1 MPMITHYIDVR
12 LLPDPEFSQAHL
24 LGALY
29 AKFHRALVG
38 LGADA
43 IGVSF
48 PQYSMQPRTLGRIM
62 RVHGSDSAL
71 SPLLSTD
78 WLRGMRD
85 HVELGALSAVPQ
97 DVQHRR
103 LLRRQFKTSAERL
116 RHRRMRR
123 KGETYEQAVQ
133 AIPDSVERQPDLPY
147 VQLRSASTAQRFC
160 LFLAL
165 GDAEPQPVAGVF
177 NTYGLSSTATLPWF

>member
-1 MPMITHYIDVR
+1 MATHYVDIR

-38 LGADA
+38 LDTHE

-62 RVHGSDSAL
+62 RVHGRDGAL
-71 SPLLSTD
+71 NALLSAD

-97 DVQHRR
+97 EVQYRR
-103 LLRRQFKTSAERL
+103 LLRRQFKTSVDRL
-116 RHRRMRR
+116 RQRRMRR
-123 KGETYEQAVQ
+123 KGETYEQAAQ
-133 AIPDSVERQPDLPY
+133 AIPDGVERQPDLPY
-147 VQLRSASTAQRFC
+147 VQLRSASTGQRFC
-160 LFLAL
+160 LFLSL
-165 GDAEPQPVAGVF
+165 GAPELKAVAGEF
-177 NTYGLSSTATLPWF
+177 NAYGLSSTATLPWF

>member
-1 MPMITHYIDVR
+1 MLMSTHYVDVR

-29 AKFHRALVG
+29 AKFHRVLVG
-38 LGADA
+38 LGTHE

-48 PQYSMQPRTLGRIM
+48 PQYSTQPRTLGRIM
-62 RVHGSDSAL
+62 RVHGANDAL
-71 SPLLSTD
+71 NALLSTD

-85 HVELGALSAVPQ
+85 HVELGAVSVVPQ
-97 DVQHRR
+97 GAQHRR
-103 LLRRQFKTSAERL
+103 LLRRQFKTSADRL

-123 KGETYEQAVQ
+123 KGESYEQAVQ
-133 AIPDSVERQPDLPY
+133 AIPDSVERLPDLPF
-147 VQLRSASTAQRFC
+147 VQLRSASTGQRFC

-165 GDAEPQPVAGVF
+165 EGPEPQPVVGVF
-177 NTYGLSSTATLPWF
+177 NAYGLSSTATLPWF

>member
-1 MPMITHYIDVR
+1 MSTHSIDIR

-38 LGADA
+38 LGTHE

-62 RVHGSDSAL
+62 RVHGGGDAL
-71 SPLLSTD
+71 NALLFTD

-85 HVELGALSAVPQ
+85 HVELGALSAVPKE
-97 DVQHRR
+97 VQHRR
-103 LLRRQFKTSAERL
+103 LLRRQFKTSADRL

-123 KGETYEQAVQ
+123 KGETYEQAAQ
-133 AIPDSVERQPDLPY
+133 AIPDSVEQQPDLPY
-147 VQLRSASTAQRFC
+147 VQLRSASTGQRFC

-165 GDAEPQPVAGVF
+165 GDPEPQAVAGEF

>member
-1 MPMITHYIDVR
+1 MSTHYIDVR
-12 LLPDPEFSQAHL
+12 LLPDPDFSQAHL

-29 AKFHRALVG
+29 AKFHRALVE
-38 LGADA
+38 LGTHE

-48 PQYSMQPRTLGRIM
+48 PQYSMQPRTLGSVL
-62 RVHGSDSAL
+62 RVHGGDDAL
-71 SPLLSTD
+71 NALLSTG

-85 HVELGALSAVPQ
+85 HVELGVLSAVPQ
-97 DVQHRR
+97 AVQHRH
-103 LLRRQFKTSAERL
+103 LLRRQFKTSVDRL

-133 AIPDSVERQPDLPY
+133 AIPDGVERQPDLPF
-147 VQLRSASTAQRFC
+147 VQLRSASTGQRFC

-165 GDAEPQPVAGVF
+165 GDPEPQSVAGEF
-177 NTYGLSSTATLPWF
+177 NAYGLSSTATLPWF

>member
-1 MPMITHYIDVR
+1 MLMSAHYIDVR

-38 LGADA
+38 LGTHE

-48 PQYSMQPRTLGRIM
+48 PQYSMQPRTLGQIM
-62 RVHGSDSAL
+62 RLHGGDGAL
-71 SPLLSTD
+71 SALLSTD

-85 HVELGALSAVPQ
+85 HVELGVLSAVPQ
-97 DVQHRR
+97 AAQHRR
-103 LLRRQFKTSAERL
+103 LLRRQFKTSADRL

-123 KGETYEQAVQ
+123 KGETYEQATQ
-133 AIPDSVERQPDLPY
+133 AIPDSVGRQPDLPY
-147 VQLRSASTAQRFC
+147 VQLRSASTGQRFC

-165 GDAEPQPVAGVF
+165 GDPELQPVAGVF
-177 NTYGLSSTATLPWF
+177 NAYGLSSTATLPWF

>member
-1 MPMITHYIDVR
+1 MLMSTHYIDVR

-29 AKFHRALVG
+29 AKLHRALVG
-38 LGADA
+38 LGTQE

-48 PQYSMQPRTLGRIM
+48 PQYSMRPRTLGWIM
-62 RVHGSDSAL
+62 RVHGGGDAL
-71 SPLLSTD
+71 TALLSTD
-78 WLRGMRD
+78 WLRGMHD

-97 DVQHRR
+97 VVQHRL
-103 LLRRQFKTSAERL
+103 LLRRQFKTSVDRL

-123 KGETYEQAVQ
+123 KGETYEQATQ
-133 AIPDSVERQPDLPY
+133 AIPDSVERLPDLPY
-147 VQLRSASTAQRFC
+147 VQLRSASTGQRFC

-165 GDAEPQPVAGVF
+165 GDPEPQPVVGVF
-177 NTYGLSSTATLPWF
+177 NAYGLSSTATVPWF

>member
-1 MPMITHYIDVR
+1 
-12 LLPDPEFSQAHL
+12 
-24 LGALY
+24 
-29 AKFHRALVG
+29 
-38 LGADA
+38 
-43 IGVSF
+43 
-48 PQYSMQPRTLGRIM
+48 MQPRTLGQIM

-71 SPLLSTD
+71 NALLSTD

-133 AIPDSVERQPDLPY
+133 AIPDGVERQPDLPY
-147 VQLRSASTAQRFC
+147 VQLRSASTGQRFC

-165 GDAEPQPVAGVF
+165 GDAESQPVAGVF

>member
-1 MPMITHYIDVR
+1 MNSYYIDIR

-24 LGALY
+24 MGALY
-29 AKFHRALVG
+29 AKLHRALVG
-38 LGADA
+38 LDTHE

-48 PQYSMQPRTLGRIM
+48 PQYSVQPRTLGQIM
-62 RVHGSDSAL
+62 RMHGGESVLGA
-71 SPLLSTD
+71 LLSTD

-85 HVELGALSAVPQ
+85 HVEVGNICVVPQ
-97 DVQHRR
+97 VVQHRR
-103 LLRRQFKTSAERL
+103 LLRRQFKTSVDRL

-123 KGETYEQAVQ
+123 KGETYEQAAE
-133 AIPDSVERQPDLPY
+133 AIPAGIEQQPDLPY
-147 VQLRSASTAQRFC
+147 VQLRSASTGQRFC

-165 GDAEPQPVAGVF
+165 GDPEPHPVPGSF